1 MQVIMYLNLSSLN
14 KSIAA
19 LERSLSVTEYSNDFQ
34 TLSLAQQETM
44 KAGVIHNFKTSYELS
59 SKFIKRW
66 LEVNEGQIL
75 VDGVTR
81 RELYRIAFEN
91 RLIEDVEEW
100 MNFHSTRN
108 ITSHSYDAEVANN
121 AYETAV
127 HFLPFAKKLLER
139 LTLKND

>member
-1 MQVIMYLNLSSLN
+1 MQVIMYFDLSSLN

-34 TLSLAQQETM
+34 TLSLAQKETM
-44 KAGVIHNFKTSYELS
+44 KAGVTHNFKISYELS
-59 SKFIKRW
+59 WKFIKRW
-66 LEVNEGQIL
+66 LEVNEGKDI
-75 VDGVTR
+75 VDGVTK

-91 RLIEDVEEW
+91 RLIENIEVW

-108 ITSHSYDAEVANN
+108 ITSHSYDLEVANS

-127 HFLPFAKKLLER
+127 RFLPYAKKLLER

>member
-1 MQVIMYLNLSSLN
+1 VLQNTPKIFILYHLPSKKHS
-14 KSIAA
+14 
-19 LERSLSVTEYSNDFQ
+19 
-34 TLSLAQQETM
+34 
-44 KAGVIHNFKTSYELS
+44 KAGVIQNFKISYELS
-59 SKFIKRW
+59 WKFIKRW
-66 LEVNEGQIL
+66 LEVNEGQEI

-91 RLIEDVEEW
+91 RLIENVEEW

>member
-1 MQVIMYLNLSSLN
+1 MQVIMNLDLTSLN
-14 KSIAA
+14 KSKAA
-19 LERSLSVTEYSNDFQ
+19 LERSLNVTEYAKDFH
-34 TLSLAQQETM
+34 TLSLDQQETL
-44 KAGVIHNFKTSYELS
+44 KAGVIHNFKISYELS
-59 SKFIKRW
+59 WKFIKRW
-66 LEVNEGQIL
+66 LEVNEGQEI

-91 RLIEDVEEW
+91 RLIENVEEW

>member
-1 MQVIMYLNLSSLN
+1 MNLDLSSLK

-19 LERSLSVTEYSNDFQ
+19 LEQSLSVTEYSKDFHS
-34 TLSLAQQETM
+34 LSLAQQETLQS
-44 KAGVIHNFKTSYELS
+44 GVIQNFEICYELS
-59 SKFIKRW
+59 WKFIKRW
-66 LEVNEGQIL
+66 LEVNEGQEI

-91 RLIEDVEEW
+91 RLIENVEEW

-127 HFLPFAKKLLER
+127 RFLAFAQKLLER